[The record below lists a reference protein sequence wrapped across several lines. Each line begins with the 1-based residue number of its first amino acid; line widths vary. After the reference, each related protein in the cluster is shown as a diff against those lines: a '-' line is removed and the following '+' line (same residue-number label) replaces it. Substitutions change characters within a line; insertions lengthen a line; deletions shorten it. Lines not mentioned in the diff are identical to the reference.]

1 MKEIVLFGD
10 SLLGRFNN
18 NLIDQLEQT
27 IPSSNVYNC
36 AAGGWNSNDGIKRV
50 EYIAMLSPDVV
61 VLSFGAND
69 TAPWKEQVAL
79 STFIQNMEFMV
90 RTFTKAKV
98 IVLLC
103 PHVSVESPEQT
114 KEFNNSLD
122 MYNEAI
128 RRICDEHHAVY
139 IDSDGL
145 LVNLDDYHED
155 DGVHLNQA
163 AYDLIIEGIGRK
175 TQ

>member
-1 MKEIVLFGD
+1 MNIVLFGD
-10 SLLGRFNN
+10 SLLGRFNK
-18 NLIDQLEQT
+18 NLINQLEQT
-27 IPSSNVYNC
+27 IPSSTAYNC
-36 AAGGWNSNDGIKRV
+36 AAGGWNSNDGMKRV
-50 EYIAMLSPDVV
+50 EYIAKLNPNVV

-114 KEFNNSLD
+114 KEFNNNLD
-122 MYNEAI
+122 VYNETI
-128 RRICDEHHAVY
+128 KRICDERHAAY
-139 IDSDGL
+139 IDSDEL
-145 LVNLDDYHED
+145 LGHLGDYHED

-163 AYDLIIEGIGRK
+163 AYDLIIEEIGRK